1 MQQKKLERICVYPKD
16 IQIIT
21 GKSYRQ
27 SLRIYNQIKTLYNKQ
42 PHQVITWKELEE
54 YLGVKIISN

>member
-1 MQQKKLERICVYPKD
+1 MQQRKFQRICIYPKD

-27 SLRIYNQIKTLYNKQ
+27 SLRIYNKIKQHYNKL
-42 PHQVITWKELEE
+42 PHQVITWKELEK
-54 YLGVKIISN
+54 YFGVNEI

>member
-1 MQQKKLERICVYPKD
+1 MHHKKLERICIYPKD

-27 SLRIYNQIKTLYNKQ
+27 SLRIYNQIKMHYNKKA
-42 PHQVITWKELEE
+42 HQIITWDELGQ
-54 YLGVKIISN
+54 YFGIRIH